1 MERNYMEISYKK
13 CGDYLLPNLSL
24 DDRKYENLN
33 KYGLMR
39 LDYLKKNKKGLYQ
52 SLLMQD
58 KLYDHLLSVSKES
71 EDKVNLL
78 INKLIELDGTIDEKL
93 KSSNEMLKKKKMNKC
108 KSIAEEI
115 VIKENIYEDKIWLKV
130 KKI

>member
-1 MERNYMEISYKK
+1 MEISYKK
-13 CGDYLLPNLSL
+13 CGDYLLPNLYL

-39 LDYLKKNKKGLYQ
+39 LNYLKKNKKGLYQ

-58 KLYDHLLSVSKES
+58 KLYNHLLSVSKES

-78 INKLIELDGTIDEKL
+78 INKLIELDDTINEKL
-93 KSSNEMLKKKKMNKC
+93 KEKDEMLWVQKMNKC

-115 VIKENIYEDKIWLKV
+115 VIKENICEDKIWLKV

>member
-1 MERNYMEISYKK
+1 MEISYKK

-24 DDRKYENLN
+24 DDRNYENLN
-33 KYGLMR
+33 KYGLKR

-58 KLYDHLLSVSKES
+58 KLYDHLLSVSKEAES
-71 EDKVNLL
+71 KVNLL
-78 INKLIELDGTIDEKL
+78 IDKLIELDDTINEKL
-93 KSSNEMLKKKKMNKC
+93 KAKNEMLWVQKMNKC

>member
-1 MERNYMEISYKK
+1 MEISYKK

-39 LDYLKKNKKGLYQ
+39 LNYLKKNKKGLYQ

-58 KLYDHLLSVSKES
+58 KLYGHLLSVSKES

-78 INKLIELDGTIDEKL
+78 IKQLIELDGTINEKL
-93 KSSNEMLKKKKMNKC
+93 KEKDEMLWVQKMNMC
-108 KSIAEEI
+108 KSIAEEL
-115 VIKENIYEDKIWLKV
+115 VIKENIYEDKI
-130 KKI
+130 

>member
-1 MERNYMEISYKK
+1 MEISYKK

-39 LDYLKKNKKGLYQ
+39 LNYLKKNKKGLYQ

-78 INKLIELDGTIDEKL
+78 INKLIELDGTINEKL
-93 KSSNEMLKKKKMNKC
+93 KEKDEMLWVQKMNKC

-115 VIKENIYEDKIWLKV
+115 VIKENIYEDKI
-130 KKI
+130 

>member
-1 MERNYMEISYKK
+1 MEISYKK

-24 DDRKYENLN
+24 DDRNYENLN

-78 INKLIELDGTIDEKL
+78 INKLIELDGTINEKL
-93 KSSNEMLKKKKMNKC
+93 KEKDEMLWVQKMNKC
-108 KSIAEEI
+108 KSIAEEL
-115 VIKENIYEDKIWLKV
+115 VIKENIYEDKIRLKV
-130 KKI
+130 RKI